1 MAPFQYYYWGDL
13 LDGQIFDHE
22 HGSQWGAFA
31 DAVAS
36 GAVVSLHNDGSVS
49 PPTPVLNIQTAVT
62 RRTRAGT
69 VHGADQCITLDHALR
84 AHTIDAA
91 RTLHRDKL
99 IGSLEVG
106 KLADF
111 TELTA
116 DPYAVD
122 PTATGGQGPGERHLA
137 VAASASIWPRSSAPS
152 AEPNPASMRIWP
164 SSPDTPAAEP
174 AAGLIRQH
182 TRTTEEKDET

>member
-1 MAPFQYYYWGDL
+1 M
-13 LDGQIFDHE
+13 
-22 HGSQWGAFA
+22 GAFA

-62 RRTRAGT
+62 RRTRAGS
-69 VHGADQCITLDHALR
+69 VHGAEQCISLDHALR
-84 AHTIDAA
+84 AHTINAA
-91 RTLHRDKL
+91 RTLHRDTL

-111 TELTA
+111 VELAA

-122 PTATGGQGPGERHLA
+122 PAELADKATVSGTWLSGERIDLGAFVGAISGTDPKPHEHLMDH
-137 VAASASIWPRSSAPS
+137 PRHSCC
-152 AEPNPASMRIWP
+152 
-164 SSPDTPAAEP
+164 
-174 AAGLIRQH
+174 
-182 TRTTEEKDET
+182 